1 MQHLESAAVW
11 SVMAVTYV
19 IADLSYTTKFPKTY
33 VWEHRGKGGTEK
45 EGEKESRVGVGI
57 YVINFVKSSF
67 FSIQFSVPEG
77 QTRRYDTL

>member
-45 EGEKESRVGVGI
+45 EGEKGSRVRWCLRYRFCEV
-57 YVINFVKSSF
+57 VF
-67 FSIQFSVPEG
+67 FLEG
-77 QTRRYDTL
+77 SNSANERAKTLI